1 MDLSALKKTMR
12 AEAAA
17 RRRAAFAAAGP
28 EAIAAANA
36 HLIAAIG
43 APPPDVFSAYRPIG
57 DELDPS
63 AAYAALCAEGA
74 TGCLP
79 VVLGKGRPLAFRRWL
94 PGEAL
99 EVGSFK
105 VEIPRV
111 DVPATPDLLIVPLLA
126 FDRAGYRLGY
136 GGGFYDRT
144 LAMLRAQGPVR
155 AIGLAFAAQE
165 VPEAPREPTD
175 APLDLIVTEAGA
187 IVPERG

>member
-1 MDLSALKKTMR
+1 MDLSERKKAMR

-28 EAIAAANA
+28 EGVAAANA

-43 APPPDVFSAYRPIG
+43 DPPPAVFSAYRPIG
-57 DELDPS
+57 DEMDPG
-63 AAYAALCAEGA
+63 AAYAALHDRGA
-74 TGCLP
+74 AGCLP
-79 VVLGKGRPLAFRRWL
+79 VVAGKGLPLSFRLWA
-94 PGEAL
+94 PGEPL
-99 EVGSFK
+99 EVGTFR

-111 DVPATPDLLIVPLLA
+111 HAPATPELLIVPLLA

-144 LAMLRAQGPVR
+144 LAALRARGPVR
-155 AIGLAFAAQE
+155 AIGFAYAAQE
-165 VPEAPREPTD
+165 APEVPREPTD
-175 APLDLIVTEAGA
+175 APLDLIVTEDGA